1 MAMTDT
7 EFEEAAPAQGAARGQ
22 KSPEAFRTIS
32 EVSTDLDVPQHVL
45 RFWETKFSQIRPLK
59 RAGGRRYY
67 RPDDLDLLR
76 GIRHLLYSDGFT
88 IKGVQKLL
96 REQGARAV
104 METGRAAQLAAA
116 APARTRSAARA
127 RSPVAPPPVEA
138 LPPELA
144 GAQSPAG
151 ELNSLVVAGPLDGDQ
166 RAAMQS
172 ALGSLVDL
180 RSWFDG
186 QRNRLARRAA

>member
-7 EFEEAAPAQGAARGQ
+7 EFDEIAPAPEPVRGQ

-32 EVSTDLDVPQHVL
+32 EVSADLDVPQHVL

-76 GIRHLLYSDGFT
+76 GIRHLLYSDGYT

-96 REQGARAV
+96 REQGSRAV
-104 METGRAAQLAAA
+104 METGRAAQMAASA
-116 APARTRSAARA
+116 APRTRSSTRS
-127 RSPVAPPPVEA
+127 RSPVAPAPVEA

-144 GAQSPAG
+144 GAHNPAG
-151 ELNSLVVAGPLDGDQ
+151 ELNSLVVAGPLDADQ

>member
-1 MAMTDT
+1 MAMTDSDFDQT
-7 EFEEAAPAQGAARGQ
+7 AVAQDSPRGQ

-76 GIRHLLYSDGFT
+76 GIRHLLYSDGYT

-96 REQGARAV
+96 REQGSRAV
-104 METGRAAQLAAA
+104 METGRSAQRAATAPRGRAAN
-116 APARTRSAARA
+116 RT
-127 RSPVAPPPVEA
+127 RSPVAPPPSEA
-138 LPPELA
+138 MPPGLADELN
-144 GAQSPAG
+144 PAG
-151 ELNSLVVAGPLDGDQ
+151 ELNSLVVSGPLGNAQ
-166 RAAMQS
+166 RDAMQS
-172 ALGSLVDL
+172 ALGSLIDL
-180 RSWFDG
+180 RAWFDG
-186 QRNRLARRAA
+186 QRSRLARRAA